1 MMTRTVYTVAFL
13 FFLTGW
19 TGHKD
24 AIEAPRAA
32 GNQTGFS
39 DEEMVN
45 RHNHWRGE
53 VGAPNLRWSDSLATY
68 AQAWADSLA
77 KEGCA
82 VMHRNQDQY
91 GENLKWAGA
100 RRSRSGRRFLQRVT
114 PTQVVDEW
122 ADERQWYDYDTDRC
136 QTGQECGHYTQVVW
150 AKTWEVGCGRAVC
163 TDKSQVWVCNYSPPG
178 NIVGEKP
185 Y

>member
-1 MMTRTVYTVAFL
+1 MMTRTVYAVAFL
-13 FFLTGW
+13 FFLAGW

-24 AIEAPRAA
+24 AIEPPRAA

-82 VMHRNQDQY
+82 VMHRNQD
-91 GENLKWAGA
+91 
-100 RRSRSGRRFLQRVT
+100 
-114 PTQVVDEW
+114 
-122 ADERQWYDYDTDRC
+122 
-136 QTGQECGHYTQVVW
+136 
-150 AKTWEVGCGRAVC
+150 
-163 TDKSQVWVCNYSPPG
+163 
-178 NIVGEKP
+178 
-185 Y
+185 